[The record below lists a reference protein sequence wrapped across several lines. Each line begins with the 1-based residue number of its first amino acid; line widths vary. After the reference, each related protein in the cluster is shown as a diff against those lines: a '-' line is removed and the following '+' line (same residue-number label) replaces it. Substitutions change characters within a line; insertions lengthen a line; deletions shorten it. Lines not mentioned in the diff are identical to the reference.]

1 MCDAHGCYN
10 KDWNGNNG
18 LFSLS
23 DINITAEEAVRK
35 VQELGLRVGNPQNAE
50 EWVSG
55 YNFKLS
61 YASLLS
67 ALEDMRLFLEI
78 IGIFSQEGNFAHV
91 DFDAATGE
99 LLLAEEKIEYENGE
113 IEWKNFN

>member
-1 MCDAHGCYN
+1 M
-10 KDWNGNNG
+10 
-18 LFSLS
+18 
-23 DINITAEEAVRK
+23 RK

-78 IGIFSQEGNFAHV
+78 IGIFSPEGNFAHV